1 MIGSLPS
8 GQTRFGR
15 MLRFPLRMIPSSARM
30 RILNGPARGARWI
43 AGAGPHG
50 IWLGSYERPVQH
62 ALKAGLEV
70 GGVFFDIGANAG
82 FYTLLAARLVGSTG
96 KVFAFEPLPENVDLL
111 KKHVA
116 LNALGNVDVHATAI
130 TDTSGRARF
139 ARSSSRFT
147 SHLQGGGEFE
157 VSTEV
162 LDTLVDSGAIP
173 PPTLIKM
180 DIEGGEARALAGAR
194 RTLMNCGPALIL
206 ATHGETIL
214 AECWRLLEECGYF
227 AQTLGAEG
235 SAGQCELL
243 AVPSSPRSASRR
255 GDA

>member
-1 MIGSLPS
+1 
-8 GQTRFGR
+8 
-15 MLRFPLRMIPSSARM
+15 M
-30 RILNGPARGARWI
+30 RILSGPARGARWI

-50 IWLGSYERPVQH
+50 IWLGSYERHVQR
-62 ALKAGLEV
+62 AVRAGLAA
-70 GGVFFDIGANAG
+70 GDVFFDIGANAG
-82 FYTLLAARLVGSTG
+82 FYTLLAARIVGSTG
-96 KVFAFEPLPENVDLL
+96 RVFAFEPLPENVDLL
-111 KKHVA
+111 KQHLA
-116 LNALGNVDVHATAI
+116 LNALGNVAIHATAI

-147 SHLQGGGEFE
+147 AHLEGRGEFE
-157 VSTEV
+157 VSTDA
-162 LDTLVDSGAIP
+162 LDSLVESGAIP

-206 ATHGETIL
+206 ATHGEAIL
-214 AECWRLLEECGYF
+214 AECRRLLEGCGYS

-235 SAGQCELL
+235 SAGHCELL
-243 AVPSSPRSASRR
+243 AVPSRDRSDVRR

>member
-1 MIGSLPS
+1 
-8 GQTRFGR
+8 

-82 FYTLLAARLVGSTG
+82 FYTLLAARIVGSTG
-96 KVFAFEPLPENVDLL
+96 RVVAFEPLPENVELL
-111 KKHVA
+111 RRHVA
-116 LNALGNVDVHATAI
+116 LNALENVEIRAEAI

-139 ARSSSRFT
+139 ARSGSRFT
-147 SHLQGGGEFE
+147 SHLEAEGDFD
-157 VSTEV
+157 VPTTSI
-162 LDTLVDSGAIP
+162 DSLVGSGAIP
-173 PPTLIKM
+173 PPTVIKM
-180 DIEGGEARALAGAR
+180 DIEGGETRALAGAR

-214 AECWRLLEECGYF
+214 AECRRLLEECGYF